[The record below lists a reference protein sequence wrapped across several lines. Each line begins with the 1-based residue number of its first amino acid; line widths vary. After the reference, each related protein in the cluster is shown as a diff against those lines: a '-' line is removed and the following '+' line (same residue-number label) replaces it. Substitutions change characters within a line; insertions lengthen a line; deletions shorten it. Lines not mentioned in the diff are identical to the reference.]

1 LGLAT
6 MVLAV
11 VFFSL
16 IAYIIARTDYFLRWA
31 YDLITWLPFMIPG
44 IVLSLGYMFFSLSNS
59 FTQFLYGTKYLL
71 VLILALTVMTFSVQM
86 LKSSFLQLGADLEEA
101 GRVNGGSFGYT
112 MRHILVPLMLP
123 TMAAVAVMV
132 FGAVSRQV
140 GSIVLLTTSDTEP
153 LSIMQLGYLM
163 AEDYSAASVVGSI
176 LVGLGVLL
184 ALVVRKSGYQF
195 GIHQG

>member
-1 LGLAT
+1 
-6 MVLAV
+6 M
-11 VFFSL
+11 
-16 IAYIIARTDYFLRWA
+16 
-31 YDLITWLPFMIPG
+31 
-44 IVLSLGYMFFSLSNS
+44 
-59 FTQFLYGTKYLL
+59 
-71 VLILALTVMTFSVQM
+71 
-86 LKSSFLQLGADLEEA
+86 EEA
-101 GRVNGGSFGYT
+101 GRVNSGSFGYT

-163 AEDYSAASVVGSI
+163 AEDYSAASVVGTI

-184 ALVVRKSGYQF
+184 ALVVRKSRYQF
-195 GIHQG
+195 GIQEG

>member
-1 LGLAT
+1 
-6 MVLAV
+6 
-11 VFFSL
+11 
-16 IAYIIARTDYFLRWA
+16 
-31 YDLITWLPFMIPG
+31 
-44 IVLSLGYMFFSLSNS
+44 
-59 FTQFLYGTKYLL
+59 
-71 VLILALTVMTFSVQM
+71 
-86 LKSSFLQLGADLEEA
+86 LEEA

-163 AEDYSAASVVGSI
+163 AEDYSAASVVGTI

-184 ALVVRKSGYQF
+184 ALVVRKSRYQF
-195 GIHQG
+195 GIQGGLSESIRRSHAAVWSCEFRVPGSELESSPIPMGEGLSLPRT

>member
-1 LGLAT
+1 
-6 MVLAV
+6 
-11 VFFSL
+11 
-16 IAYIIARTDYFLRWA
+16 
-31 YDLITWLPFMIPG
+31 
-44 IVLSLGYMFFSLSNS
+44 
-59 FTQFLYGTKYLL
+59 
-71 VLILALTVMTFSVQM
+71 
-86 LKSSFLQLGADLEEA
+86 LEED

-163 AEDYSAASVVGSI
+163 AEDYSAG
-176 LVGLGVLL
+176 
-184 ALVVRKSGYQF
+184 R
-195 GIHQG
+195 

>member
-1 LGLAT
+1 
-6 MVLAV
+6 
-11 VFFSL
+11 
-16 IAYIIARTDYFLRWA
+16 
-31 YDLITWLPFMIPG
+31 
-44 IVLSLGYMFFSLSNS
+44 
-59 FTQFLYGTKYLL
+59 
-71 VLILALTVMTFSVQM
+71 
-86 LKSSFLQLGADLEEA
+86 
-101 GRVNGGSFGYT
+101 
-112 MRHILVPLMLP
+112 
-123 TMAAVAVMV
+123 MV

>member
-1 LGLAT
+1 
-6 MVLAV
+6 
-11 VFFSL
+11 
-16 IAYIIARTDYFLRWA
+16 
-31 YDLITWLPFMIPG
+31 MIPG
-44 IVLSLGYMFFSLSNS
+44 IVLSLGYMFFALSNS
-59 FTQFLYGTKYLL
+59 FMQLLYGTKYLL

-112 MRHILVPLMLP
+112 MTRILVPLMLP

-176 LVGLGVLL
+176 LVGLGVVL

-195 GIHQG
+195 GIHEG